1 MAITGPKPAV
11 ASATPDEPASASPA
25 TRRWAFHLSRKTLIK
40 ILAFIGSVFAF
51 ILAFYGVGV
60 LGVYDLK
67 YTLSILNA
75 LWLGAE
81 NTLTLIAVVIPV
93 GFAAGFVF
101 GSGRTSRSWLV
112 RSISTCYVE
121 FFRSMPP
128 VVLIAFSF
136 LIVTVVVLSTPFL
149 ATRIPDSNSFA
160 QAMAALALALH
171 SGGYQAEII
180 RAGIQSVP
188 TGQRDAAE
196 AIGLS
201 KARTMVDVV
210 LPQMFRVSL
219 PALGNEFAS
228 VIKDTSLLSVVG
240 ILELTFQASN
250 LTSRLVTSGGKFENV
265 ILVYIEIAMIYF
277 LMTFIVSRAL
287 QLVERRY
294 RVPGLEAA
302 QL

>member
-1 MAITGPKPAV
+1 MAPSAPTPAD
-11 ASATPDEPASASPA
+11 ASAVPGQPGTPSETGREWPLPISPR
-25 TRRWAFHLSRKTLIK
+25 TIIK
-40 ILAFIGSVFAF
+40 VLAFVGAIVLF
-51 ILAFYGVGV
+51 IFAFYGVGL

-75 LWLGAE
+75 LILGAE
-81 NTLTLIAVVIPV
+81 NTLSLIAVVIPV

-101 GSGRTSRSWLV
+101 GSGRTSRSWFA
-112 RSISTCYVE
+112 RSVSTCYVE

-136 LIVTVVVLSTPFL
+136 LIVTVVVLSSPFL
-149 ATRIPDSNSFA
+149 SSRIPDSNSFA
-160 QAMAALALALH
+160 QALAALALALH

-188 TGQRDAAE
+188 TGQREAAE

-201 KARTMVDVV
+201 KARTMVSVV

-228 VIKDTSLLSVVG
+228 VIKDTSLLSIVG
-240 ILELTFQASN
+240 ILELTFQANN
-250 LTSRLVTSGGKFENV
+250 LTSRLVTGGGNLDN
-265 ILVYIEIAMIYF
+265 ILLVYLEIAMIYF
-277 LMTFIVSRAL
+277 VMTFTVSRSL
-287 QLVERRY
+287 QMIERRY